1 MSHELRTPLNS
12 LLILAKLLSE
22 NSDGNLN
29 PKQVEYAQTIYSSG
43 GDLLA
48 LINEILDLSKVEAGK
63 MHLEPREVSLSEV
76 TDIVERSFRPLAT
89 QKGLQFTIEISD
101 QAPTWI
107 RTDPLRLQQVLNN
120 LLGNAFKFTD
130 SGSVSLQI
138 GVESSFGPIS
148 NPRLGRGRAIAFSVT
163 DTGIG
168 IAEDKLELIFEAFQQ
183 ADGTTSRKY
192 GGTGLGLSIS
202 REIARLLGGEI
213 QVSSIPGKGSTFTL
227 YVPERY
233 VGPEHGSTE
242 ETAVRSTRGMAP
254 LVPMPTRAAPQP
266 QPIQD
271 DRARLQPGDRVVL
284 IIEDDAKFARIMSDM
299 AHERGFKVAIANQGD
314 TGLALANELRPDA
327 ITLDIHLP
335 VMDGWQVLERL
346 KQNSWTRHIP
356 VHVIS
361 VVEENRKAAAMGA
374 FAYLEKPVD
383 KEKLSGAFLHLSQF
397 LDRDIRT
404 LLVVEDN
411 PDEQKSLIAWLSE
424 GTDVKVTGVSSA
436 EDALAELSRERF
448 DCMVV
453 DLILPGLD
461 GTRLIEEVKTQPR
474 YRDLPI
480 VVFTAKDLSPMEERK
495 IRTYAESVIM
505 KIDPHAADRL
515 LYDTAIFLHRV
526 PERLPSRVKSTLEK
540 ISRDEGILAGKKA
553 LIVDDD
559 VRNIFALTSV
569 LEGQKM
575 KVIYAED
582 GKTGAELLAA
592 NPDTDVVLMDIMM
605 PQLDGFQT
613 MQQIRRDPRY
623 KTLPIIAVTAKALK
637 DDREKC
643 LAAGAT
649 DYLAKPVDP
658 DKLVQLVRLWTAGNQ
673 PHSPEAS

>member
-1 MSHELRTPLNS
+1 M
-12 LLILAKLLSE
+12 
-22 NSDGNLN
+22 
-29 PKQVEYAQTIYSSG
+29 
-43 GDLLA
+43 
-48 LINEILDLSKVEAGK
+48 
-63 MHLEPREVSLSEV
+63 
-76 TDIVERSFRPLAT
+76 
-89 QKGLQFTIEISD
+89 
-101 QAPTWI
+101 
-107 RTDPLRLQQVLNN
+107 
-120 LLGNAFKFTD
+120 
-130 SGSVSLQI
+130 
-138 GVESSFGPIS
+138 
-148 NPRLGRGRAIAFSVT
+148 
-163 DTGIG
+163 
-168 IAEDKLELIFEAFQQ
+168 
-183 ADGTTSRKY
+183 
-192 GGTGLGLSIS
+192 
-202 REIARLLGGEI
+202 
-213 QVSSIPGKGSTFTL
+213 
-227 YVPERY
+227 
-233 VGPEHGSTE
+233 
-242 ETAVRSTRGMAP
+242 
-254 LVPMPTRAAPQP
+254 
-266 QPIQD
+266 
-271 DRARLQPGDRVVL
+271 VL
-284 IIEDDAKFARIMSDM
+284 IIEDDSKFARIMSDM
-299 AHERGFKVAIANQGD
+299 AHERGFKVAIATQGD
-314 TGLALANELRPDA
+314 TGVALANELRPDA

-346 KQNSWTRHIP
+346 KRNPWTRHIP

-361 VVEENRKAAAMGA
+361 VVEENRKAASMGA

-397 LDRDIRT
+397 LDRDIRM

-424 GTDVKVTGVSSA
+424 GTDVKVTAVSTA
-436 EDALAELSRERF
+436 EEALAELGREQF

-480 VVFTAKDLSPMEERK
+480 VVFTAKDLNPTEERK

-505 KIDPHAADRL
+505 KIDAHAADRL
-515 LYDTAIFLHRV
+515 LYDTAIFLHRIS
-526 PERLPSRVKSTLEK
+526 ERLPSRVKSTLEK
-540 ISRDEGILAGKKA
+540 ISGDEAILAGKKA

-582 GKTGAELLAA
+582 GKTGAELLAT
-592 NPDTDVVLMDIMM
+592 NPDIDVVLMDIMM
-605 PQLDGFQT
+605 PQLDGFET

-623 KTLPIIAVTAKALK
+623 KKLPIIAVTAKALK

-649 DYLAKPVDP
+649 DYIAKPVDP

-673 PHSPEAS
+673 PHPPQAS

>member
-1 MSHELRTPLNS
+1 
-12 LLILAKLLSE
+12 
-22 NSDGNLN
+22 
-29 PKQVEYAQTIYSSG
+29 
-43 GDLLA
+43 
-48 LINEILDLSKVEAGK
+48 
-63 MHLEPREVSLSEV
+63 
-76 TDIVERSFRPLAT
+76 
-89 QKGLQFTIEISD
+89 
-101 QAPTWI
+101 
-107 RTDPLRLQQVLNN
+107 
-120 LLGNAFKFTD
+120 
-130 SGSVSLQI
+130 
-138 GVESSFGPIS
+138 
-148 NPRLGRGRAIAFSVT
+148 
-163 DTGIG
+163 
-168 IAEDKLELIFEAFQQ
+168 
-183 ADGTTSRKY
+183 
-192 GGTGLGLSIS
+192 
-202 REIARLLGGEI
+202 
-213 QVSSIPGKGSTFTL
+213 
-227 YVPERY
+227 
-233 VGPEHGSTE
+233 
-242 ETAVRSTRGMAP
+242 
-254 LVPMPTRAAPQP
+254 
-266 QPIQD
+266 
-271 DRARLQPGDRVVL
+271 
-284 IIEDDAKFARIMSDM
+284 
-299 AHERGFKVAIANQGD
+299 
-314 TGLALANELRPDA
+314 
-327 ITLDIHLP
+327 
-335 VMDGWQVLERL
+335 
-346 KQNSWTRHIP
+346 
-356 VHVIS
+356 
-361 VVEENRKAAAMGA
+361 
-374 FAYLEKPVD
+374 
-383 KEKLSGAFLHLSQF
+383 

-592 NPDTDVVLMDIMM
+592 NPDIDVVLMDIMM